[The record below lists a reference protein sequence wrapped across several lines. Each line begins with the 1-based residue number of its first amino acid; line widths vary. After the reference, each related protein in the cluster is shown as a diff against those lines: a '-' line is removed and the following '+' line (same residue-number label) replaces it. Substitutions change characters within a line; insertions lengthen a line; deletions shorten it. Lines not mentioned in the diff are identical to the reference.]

1 MIFSI
6 LLWGKESKTKESV
19 KYCAIIYHSSIYIY
33 IFFFNGRINGK
44 KKYYLRKKEGGG
56 TGSRYRFL

>member
-1 MIFSI
+1 MYDLIMEHLIGEHSILFYGMIFSI

-33 IFFFNGRINGK
+33 IFF
-44 KKYYLRKKEGGG
+44 
-56 TGSRYRFL
+56 